1 MGSSS
6 LTQPTRFHR
15 WIERFTGVFDIPPE
29 VALDVPKTTWIGRR
43 QLQIENHKGIV
54 EYTSRKIRVRT
65 AMGQLVVTGSRL
77 KIGSIFSG
85 EIVIDGQITGVEL
98 LES

>member
-1 MGSSS
+1 MRSNA
-6 LTQPTRFHR
+6 TQSTRLNR
-15 WIERFTGVFDIPPE
+15 WIEQFTGVFDIPPE
-29 VALDVPKTTWIGRR
+29 VAGVPKTTWVGRR
-43 QLQIENHKGIV
+43 QLQIENHQGIV

-77 KIGSIFSG
+77 KIGSIFGG